1 MNVTKI
7 TLITIIFLIILA
19 VVTSIAAN
27 MKPQMHKTIMLE
39 NIIFK
44 RSK

>member
-1 MNVTKI
+1 MNATKI
-7 TLITIIFLIILA
+7 AIITIIFLIIIA
-19 VVTSIAAN
+19 VATSFTAN
-27 MKPQMHKTIMLE
+27 IKPKMHKTIMLE